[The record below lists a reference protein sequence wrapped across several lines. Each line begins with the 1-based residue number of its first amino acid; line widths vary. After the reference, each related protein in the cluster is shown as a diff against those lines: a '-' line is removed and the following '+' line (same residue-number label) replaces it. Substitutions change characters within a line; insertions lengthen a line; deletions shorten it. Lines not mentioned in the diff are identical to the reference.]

1 VTDLSNPLFGK
12 ATTQNLPRSLQF
24 GLHLAFSPPGSWPSH
39 GLALAGLM
47 RWVGFDFRLDW
58 VKAKHRF
65 DVCEQTQTV
74 NVPGG

>member
-1 VTDLSNPLFGK
+1 M
-12 ATTQNLPRSLQF
+12 RSLRS
-24 GLHLAFSPPGSWPSH
+24 GRIYATEKSPH
-39 GLALAGLM
+39 GLALGKGSGLM

-65 DVCEQTQTV
+65 DVCERTQTV